1 MRKLSRLGMRCDLRG
16 MQTQNHLIA
25 GVILAFKHPGI
36 FNKNGIAMWFAH
48 NSFFFSMTA
57 LVKCLT

>member
-1 MRKLSRLGMRCDLRG
+1 MRKLSRQGMRRDLRG
-16 MQTQNHLIA
+16 MQPQNDLIT

-36 FNKNGIAMWFAH
+36 FNKNSIAMWFAH
-48 NSFFFSMTA
+48 NGFFSMTA